1 MKLKNIFIS
10 LLVVTGFLSSCNSEY
25 PVGPQDNEEVGLSLV
40 LFVNDSGVEATTKAD
55 GGIAP
60 TSDEQKIGYCHIAVF
75 DDETGSA
82 TKGQLITSF
91 DFSGDKMPLFDEATK
106 RYTFSGLNIRTFGKA
121 SRQVKVLVIA
131 NVDGSVNASTITG
144 STSYEDYR
152 KLVVTTS
159 AFASDNL
166 VKVGEISTALNAA
179 TIEVPLTQLTAKV
192 NWGGIEGFGGGGS
205 SAAKYEWK
213 ESKLDE
219 KLKKIMDN
227 NRNKLNASDLGN
239 GEIGDNAS
247 WDDYY
252 FKFNKDWGY
261 YRSRLHM
268 VKVTR
273 TVTTGTSGAFTV
285 TKVSVEGENL
295 KSLLLIGS
303 EGNTEYQVATDASE
317 LTGTDKC
324 FYTYEKGLDNLKLNV
339 DCAKSKTE
347 VSYCYGIFRQEYA
360 WLYDDWFPKRENI
373 KVDDIYTFVG
383 NDFKPITDA
392 GVVWT
397 LDTESSATETQSYT
411 IDLSSIGIQHGY
423 SYTVKGTY
431 EPEVGANIK
440 WKVVDMT
447 GETITIPNF
456 E

>member
-1 MKLKNIFIS
+1 MKLKNILS
-10 LLVVTGFLSSCNSEY
+10 LLVVTGFLSSCNSED

-40 LFVNDSGVEATTKAD
+40 LSVNDSGVEATTKAD

-91 DFSGDKMPLFDEATK
+91 DFSGDKMPPFDEATK

-144 STSYEDYR
+144 SSYEDYQ

-159 AFASDNL
+159 AFASDNV

-205 SAAKYEWK
+205 SATKYEWK

-219 KLKKIMDN
+219 NLKNLMDQ
-227 NRNKLNASDLGN
+227 NRNKLNAIENLGDKK
-239 GEIGDNAS
+239 IGDFAS
-247 WDDYY
+247 WDRSKNYCFRFNMWGGIYY
-252 FKFNKDWGY
+252 
-261 YRSRLHM
+261 SRLHM

-273 TVTTGTSGAFTV
+273 TVTTGTSRAFTV

-317 LTGTDKC
+317 LTGTGKY

-347 VSYCYGIFRQEYA
+347 VSYCYGIFRQNLNWDQWSPE
-360 WLYDDWFPKRENI
+360 LENI
-373 KVDDIYTFVG
+373 TVDDIYTFVG
-383 NDFKPITDA
+383 NDFKLITDDN
-392 GVVWT
+392 VKWT
-397 LDTESSATETQSYT
+397 SDVESSATETQSYT

-431 EPEVGANIK
+431 EPKVSFGVK
-440 WKVVDMT
+440 WKIIRGDGVEVL
-447 GETITIPNF
+447 IPSYY
-456 E
+456 